1 MGEVHTVR
9 ASGQLRPSARNID
22 SCRAPRRTAGWCSA
36 RGTLQPGIRAA
47 RFRRTAGSHAWLWLS
62 APARPGM
69 RNRMSDG
76 GSGMKAQQV
85 EMFVRAM
92 ATPADTTGLQELADS
107 GKIRPETLVALV
119 GKTEGT
125 GAHDD
130 WGRVWADV
138 VLRDWTGR
146 FLGIPAGDVAKQV
159 IFVLSGGCPG
169 VITPHI
175 AAVTREWVEV
185 PDKAAS
191 ASDDKRLV
199 VGRAGSDPM
208 PPEEVGRM
216 GQIRKVAEATRAA
229 MADAGLTDPKD
240 VHLVM
245 VKVPGLTT
253 ASIKDAESR
262 GKTVVSHDLTF
273 GPEGAG
279 VYANDAAA
287 LGVAM
292 ALGEVPE
299 SSLSD
304 DVVRRDWDLYSEVAM
319 TSSGGEKRHGEVVVF
334 GNSTTSQSMLRIGH
348 AVTKDF
354 IDAEGVRNALRS
366 AGLQCN
372 GLPAESDLSRLVHVF
387 AKSVIPGSDQIR
399 GQRITLLD
407 DVDAYQIGKALGGML
422 VASVTGRTT
431 NYVSGGERNSH
442 QGPPGG
448 NIVAAVVRTEATP

>member
-1 MGEVHTVR
+1 
-9 ASGQLRPSARNID
+9 
-22 SCRAPRRTAGWCSA
+22 
-36 RGTLQPGIRAA
+36 
-47 RFRRTAGSHAWLWLS
+47 
-62 APARPGM
+62 
-69 RNRMSDG
+69 
-76 GSGMKAQQV
+76 MKAQRV
-85 EMFVRAM
+85 EMYVCPM
-92 ATPADTTGLQELADS
+92 ATPSDLSGLQQLADS
-107 GKIRPETLVALV
+107 GKIRPDTLVALA

-125 GAHDD
+125 GQHDD

-138 VLRDWTGR
+138 VLREWTAK
-146 FLGIPAGDVAKQV
+146 FLGIPVAEVAKQV

-175 AAVTREWVEV
+175 AVVTREWVDV
-185 PDKAAS
+185 PNGAAETR
-191 ASDDKRLV
+191 DKRLV
-199 VGRAGSDPM
+199 VGRAGSEAM

-216 GQIRKVAEATRAA
+216 GQIQKVAEATRRA

-253 ASIKDAESR
+253 PSIKDAESR

-292 ALGEVPE
+292 ALGEVSE
-299 SSLSD
+299 SALSD
-304 DVVRRDWDLYSEVAM
+304 DVVRRNWDLYSEVAM
-319 TSSGGEKRHGEVVVF
+319 TSSGGEKRHGEVVLF
-334 GNSTTSQSMLRIGH
+334 GNSTASRSALRIGH

-366 AGLQCN
+366 AGLQFN
-372 GLPAESDLSRLVHVF
+372 GLPAESDLSRIVHVF

-422 VASVTGRTT
+422 IASVTGRTT

-448 NIVAAVVRTEATP
+448 NIVAAVVRPDG

>member
-1 MGEVHTVR
+1 
-9 ASGQLRPSARNID
+9 
-22 SCRAPRRTAGWCSA
+22 
-36 RGTLQPGIRAA
+36 
-47 RFRRTAGSHAWLWLS
+47 
-62 APARPGM
+62 
-69 RNRMSDG
+69 
-76 GSGMKAQQV
+76 MKVQKV
-85 EMFVRAM
+85 EMFVCPM
-92 ATPADTTGLQELADS
+92 ATPSDTTGLQQLADS
-107 GKIRPETLVALV
+107 GKIRPDTLVALA

-125 GAHDD
+125 GQHDD

-138 VLRDWTGR
+138 ALREWTSR
-146 FLGIPAGDVAKQV
+146 FLDIPVSDVAKQV

-169 VITPHI
+169 VISPHI
-175 AAVTREWVEV
+175 AVVTREWIEV
-185 PDKAAS
+185 ADAEANQ
-191 ASDDKRLV
+191 DKRLV
-199 VGRAGSDPM
+199 VGRAGSQAM

-216 GQIRKVAEATRAA
+216 GQIQKVAEATQRA

-262 GKTVVSHDLTF
+262 GMTVVSHDLTF

-299 SSLSD
+299 SALSD
-304 DVVRRDWDLYSEVAM
+304 SVVRRNWDLYSSVAM
-319 TSSGGEKRHGEVVVF
+319 TSSGGEKRHGEVVLF
-334 GNSTTSQSMLRIGH
+334 GNSSSSHSSLRIGH

-354 IDAEGVRNALRS
+354 IDAEGVRNALRA
-366 AGLQCN
+366 AGLEFE
-372 GLPAESDLSRLVHVF
+372 GLPAENDLARLVHVF
-387 AKSVIPGSDQIR
+387 AKSVIPGSDQVR

-448 NIVAAVVRTEATP
+448 NIVAAVVRVDG

>member
-1 MGEVHTVR
+1 
-9 ASGQLRPSARNID
+9 
-22 SCRAPRRTAGWCSA
+22 
-36 RGTLQPGIRAA
+36 
-47 RFRRTAGSHAWLWLS
+47 
-62 APARPGM
+62 
-69 RNRMSDG
+69 
-76 GSGMKAQQV
+76 MKAQRV
-85 EMFVRAM
+85 EMYVCPM
-92 ATPADTTGLQELADS
+92 GTPADTSGLQRLADS
-107 GKIRPETLVALV
+107 GRIKPDTLVALV

-138 VLRDWTGR
+138 ALREWTAR
-146 FLGIPAGDVAKQV
+146 FAGIPVADVAKRV

-185 PDKAAS
+185 PDS
-191 ASDDKRLV
+191 HVREEKRLV
-199 VGRAGSDPM
+199 VGRAGSEAIAA
-208 PPEEVGRM
+208 EEVGRM
-216 GQIRKVAEATRAA
+216 GMIRKVAAGTRAA
-229 MADAGLTDPKD
+229 MGDAGLGDPRD

-245 VKVPGLTT
+245 VKVPGLTV
-253 ASIKDAESR
+253 ASIRDAEQR

-279 VYANDAAA
+279 SYANDAAA

-292 ALGEVPE
+292 ALGEVKE
-299 SSLSD
+299 SDLSD
-304 DVVRRDWDLYSEVAM
+304 DVVRRNWHLYSEVAM
-319 TSSGGEKRHGEVVVF
+319 TSSGGEKHHGEVVVF
-334 GNSTTSQSMLRIGH
+334 GNSTSSQSTLRIGH
-348 AVTKDF
+348 SVTKDF
-354 IDAEGVRNALRS
+354 IDAGGVRDALRS
-366 AGLQCN
+366 AGLGFRD
-372 GLPAESDLSRLVHVF
+372 GLPDEADLGRLVHVF

-407 DVDAYQIGKALGGML
+407 DSDAYQIGKALGGML

-448 NIVAAVVRTEATP
+448 NIVAAVVRAK

>member
-1 MGEVHTVR
+1 
-9 ASGQLRPSARNID
+9 
-22 SCRAPRRTAGWCSA
+22 
-36 RGTLQPGIRAA
+36 
-47 RFRRTAGSHAWLWLS
+47 
-62 APARPGM
+62 
-69 RNRMSDG
+69 
-76 GSGMKAQQV
+76 MKAQRV
-85 EMFVRAM
+85 ELFVCPM
-92 ATPADTTGLQELADS
+92 ATPADTTGLQKLADQ
-107 GKIRPETLVALV
+107 GKIKPDTLVALV

-125 GAHDD
+125 GFHDD

-138 VLRDWTGR
+138 ALREWTGH

-169 VITPHI
+169 VITPHN

-185 PDKAAS
+185 PDHDIKKEG
-191 ASDDKRLV
+191 DKRLV
-199 VGRAGSDPM
+199 VGRAGSEPM

-216 GQIRKVAEATRAA
+216 GQIRKVAEATHRA
-229 MADAGLTDPKD
+229 MEDAGLSDPKN

-245 VKVPGLTT
+245 VRVPGLTT

-304 DVVRRDWDLYSEVAM
+304 AVVRRDWNLYSEVAM

-334 GNSTTSQSMLRIGH
+334 GNSSTSRSRLRIGH
-348 AVTKDF
+348 AVTRDF
-354 IDAEGVRNALRS
+354 IDAEGGRNALRA
-366 AGLQCN
+366 AGLKFSA
-372 GLPAESDLSRLVHVF
+372 LPSESDLSRLVHVF

-407 DVDAYQIGKALGGML
+407 DADAYQIGKALGGML

-448 NIVAAVVRTEATP
+448 NIVAAVVRAET

>member
-1 MGEVHTVR
+1 
-9 ASGQLRPSARNID
+9 
-22 SCRAPRRTAGWCSA
+22 
-36 RGTLQPGIRAA
+36 
-47 RFRRTAGSHAWLWLS
+47 
-62 APARPGM
+62 
-69 RNRMSDG
+69 
-76 GSGMKAQQV
+76 MKAQRV
-85 EMFVRAM
+85 EMFVCPM
-92 ATPADTTGLQELADS
+92 ATPSDTSGLQQLADA
-107 GKIRPETLVALV
+107 GKIKPDTLVALA

-125 GAHDD
+125 GQHDD

-138 VLRDWTGR
+138 ALREWTGK
-146 FLGIPAGDVAKQV
+146 FLGIPVDDVAKQV

-175 AAVTREWVEV
+175 AAVTREWIEI
-185 PDKAAS
+185 PDGDAKAG
-191 ASDDKRLV
+191 DGDEQHKRLV
-199 VGRAGSDPM
+199 VGRAGSEPIA
-208 PPEEVGRM
+208 PQEVGRM
-216 GQIRKVAEATRAA
+216 GQIRKVAEATRRA
-229 MADAGLTDPKD
+229 MADANLTDPHD

-253 ASIKDAESR
+253 GSIQDAESR

-292 ALGEVPE
+292 ALGEVAE
-299 SSLSD
+299 SALSD
-304 DVVRRDWDLYSEVAM
+304 DVVRRNWDLYSEVAM
-319 TSSGGEKRHGEVVVF
+319 TSSGGEKRHGEVVLF
-334 GNSTTSQSMLRIGH
+334 GNSLHSRSSLRIGH

-354 IDAEGVRNALRS
+354 IDAEGVRNALRA
-366 AGLQCN
+366 AGLRFSG
-372 GLPAESDLSRLVHVF
+372 GLPDESDLSRLVHVF
-387 AKSVIPGSDQIR
+387 AKSVIPGSDRIR

-422 VASVTGRTT
+422 IASVTGRTT

-448 NIVAAVVRTEATP
+448 NIVAAVVRDS

>member
-1 MGEVHTVR
+1 
-9 ASGQLRPSARNID
+9 
-22 SCRAPRRTAGWCSA
+22 
-36 RGTLQPGIRAA
+36 
-47 RFRRTAGSHAWLWLS
+47 
-62 APARPGM
+62 
-69 RNRMSDG
+69 
-76 GSGMKAQQV
+76 MKAQRV
-85 EMFVRAM
+85 ELFVCPM
-92 ATPADTTGLQELADS
+92 ATPADTKGLQELADS
-107 GKIRPETLVALV
+107 GKIKPDTLVALV

-125 GAHDD
+125 GFHDD

-138 VLRDWTGR
+138 ALREWTSG
-146 FLGIPAGDVAKQV
+146 FLGIPVADVAKEV

-175 AAVTREWVEV
+175 AAVTREWVDV
-185 PDKAAS
+185 TDKHSGDAG
-191 ASDDKRLV
+191 DKRLV

-216 GQIRKVAEATRAA
+216 GQIRKVAESTRLA

-253 ASIKDAESR
+253 ASIQDAESR

-279 VYANDAAA
+279 SYANDAAA

-304 DVVRRDWDLYSEVAM
+304 DVVRRDWNLYSEVAM

-334 GNSTTSQSMLRIGH
+334 GNSTSSQSGLRIGH
-348 AVTKDF
+348 AVTRDF
-354 IDAEGVRNALRS
+354 IDAEGVRDALRA
-366 AGLQCN
+366 AGLQFN
-372 GLPAESDLSRLVHVF
+372 GLPSETDLSRLVHVF
-387 AKSVIPGSDQIR
+387 AKSVIPGSDKIR

-407 DVDAYQIGKALGGML
+407 DADAYQIGKALGGML

-448 NIVAAVVRTEATP
+448 NIVAAVVRAAS

>member
-1 MGEVHTVR
+1 
-9 ASGQLRPSARNID
+9 
-22 SCRAPRRTAGWCSA
+22 
-36 RGTLQPGIRAA
+36 
-47 RFRRTAGSHAWLWLS
+47 
-62 APARPGM
+62 M
-69 RNRMSDG
+69 RVQR
-76 GSGMKAQQV
+76 V
-85 EMFVRAM
+85 EMFVTPM
-92 ATPADTTGLQELADS
+92 ATPADTSGLQKLADS
-107 GKIRPETLVALV
+107 GKIKPDTLVALV

-125 GAHDD
+125 GFHDD

-138 VLRDWTGR
+138 ALRDWTGK
-146 FLGIPAGDVAKQV
+146 FLGIPADEVAKHV

-185 PDKAAS
+185 PDKEAANGE
-191 ASDDKRLV
+191 KRLV
-199 VGRAGSDPM
+199 VGRAGSEPM

-216 GQIRKVAEATRAA
+216 GQIRKVAAATQEA
-229 MADAGLTDPKD
+229 MKDAGLTDPKD

-262 GKTVVSHDLTF
+262 GKSVVSYDLTF

-299 SSLSD
+299 SSLND
-304 DVVRRDWDLYSEVAM
+304 GVVRRNWDLYSEVAM

-334 GNSTTSQSMLRIGH
+334 GNSSASRSSLQIGH
-348 AVTKDF
+348 AITKDF
-354 IDAEGVRNALRS
+354 IDAEGVRNALRV
-366 AGLQCN
+366 AGLRFKD
-372 GLPAESDLSRLVHVF
+372 GLPDEADLSRLVHVF
-387 AKSVIPGSDQIR
+387 AKSVIPGSDQVR

-407 DVDAYQIGKALGGML
+407 DADAYQIGKALGGML

-448 NIVAAVVRTEATP
+448 NIIAAVVRAD

>member
-1 MGEVHTVR
+1 
-9 ASGQLRPSARNID
+9 
-22 SCRAPRRTAGWCSA
+22 
-36 RGTLQPGIRAA
+36 
-47 RFRRTAGSHAWLWLS
+47 
-62 APARPGM
+62 M
-69 RNRMSDG
+69 RVQR
-76 GSGMKAQQV
+76 V
-85 EMFVRAM
+85 EMFVTPM
-92 ATPADTTGLQELADS
+92 ATPADTSGLQKLADS
-107 GKIRPETLVALV
+107 GKIKPDTLVALV

-125 GAHDD
+125 GFHDD

-138 VLRDWTGR
+138 ALRDWTGK
-146 FLGIPAGDVAKQV
+146 FLGIPADEVAKQV

-185 PDKAAS
+185 PDKEAANGE
-191 ASDDKRLV
+191 KRLV
-199 VGRAGSDPM
+199 VGRAGSEPM

-216 GQIRKVAEATRAA
+216 GQIRKVAVATHAA
-229 MADAGLTDPKD
+229 MKDAGLTDPKD

-262 GKTVVSHDLTF
+262 GKSVVSHDLTF

-299 SSLSD
+299 SSLND
-304 DVVRRDWDLYSEVAM
+304 GVVRRNWDLYSEVAM

-334 GNSTTSQSMLRIGH
+334 GNSTASRSALQIGH
-348 AVTKDF
+348 AITKDF
-354 IDAEGVRNALRS
+354 IDAEGVRNALRV
-366 AGLQCN
+366 AGLRFKD
-372 GLPAESDLSRLVHVF
+372 GLPDEADLSRLVHVF
-387 AKSVIPGSDQIR
+387 AKSVIPGSDQVR

-407 DVDAYQIGKALGGML
+407 DADAYQIGKALGGML

-448 NIVAAVVRTEATP
+448 NIVAAVVRAD

>member
-1 MGEVHTVR
+1 
-9 ASGQLRPSARNID
+9 
-22 SCRAPRRTAGWCSA
+22 
-36 RGTLQPGIRAA
+36 
-47 RFRRTAGSHAWLWLS
+47 
-62 APARPGM
+62 
-69 RNRMSDG
+69 
-76 GSGMKAQQV
+76 MKAQRV
-85 EMFVRAM
+85 ELFVCPS
-92 ATPADTTGLQELADS
+92 ATPADTAGLQELADS
-107 GKIRPETLVALV
+107 GKIRPDTLVALV

-138 VLRDWTGR
+138 VLREWTGR
-146 FLGIPAGDVAKQV
+146 FLGVPASEVAKQV

-169 VITPHI
+169 VITPHV
-175 AAVTREWVEV
+175 AAVTREWVDV
-185 PDKAAS
+185 PDKGAG

-216 GQIRKVAEATRAA
+216 GQIRKVAEATDRAV
-229 MADAGLTDPKD
+229 ADAGLTDPKD

-262 GKTVVSHDLTF
+262 GKSVVSHDLTF

-279 VYANDAAA
+279 AYANDAAA

-304 DVVRRDWDLYSEVAM
+304 EVVRRNWDLYSEVAM

-334 GNSTTSQSMLRIGH
+334 GNSINSQSRLRIGH
-348 AVTKDF
+348 AVTRDF
-354 IDAEGVRNALRS
+354 IDADGVRNALRS
-366 AGLQCN
+366 AGLRFTD
-372 GLPAESDLSRLVHVF
+372 GLPDESDLSRLIHVF

-407 DVDAYQIGKALGGML
+407 DADAYQIGKALGGML
-422 VASVTGRTT
+422 IASVTGRTT

-448 NIVAAVVRTEATP
+448 NIVAAVVKAE

>member
-1 MGEVHTVR
+1 
-9 ASGQLRPSARNID
+9 
-22 SCRAPRRTAGWCSA
+22 
-36 RGTLQPGIRAA
+36 
-47 RFRRTAGSHAWLWLS
+47 
-62 APARPGM
+62 
-69 RNRMSDG
+69 
-76 GSGMKAQQV
+76 MKAQRV
-85 EMFVRAM
+85 ELFVCPM
-92 ATPADTTGLQELADS
+92 ATPADTTGLQKLVDA
-107 GKIRPETLVALV
+107 GKITADTLVALV

-138 VLRDWTGR
+138 VLREWTGR
-146 FLGIPAGDVAKQV
+146 LLGIPAGDVASHV

-175 AAVTREWVEV
+175 VAVTRDWVEV
-185 PDKAAS
+185 PDQGAG
-191 ASDDKRLV
+191 DKRLV

-216 GQIRKVAEATRAA
+216 GQIRKVAEATRLA

-262 GKTVVSHDLTF
+262 GKSVVSHDLTF

-299 SSLSD
+299 AKLSD
-304 DVVRRDWDLYSEVAM
+304 DVVRRDWSLYSEVAM

-334 GNSTTSQSMLRIGH
+334 GNSSTSQSRLQIGH
-348 AVTKDF
+348 AVTRDF

-366 AGLQCN
+366 AGLHFN
-372 GLPAESDLSRLVHVF
+372 GLPAEADLSRLVHVF

-407 DVDAYQIGKALGGML
+407 DADAYQIGKALGGML

-448 NIVAAVVRTEATP
+448 NIVAAVVRTE

>member
-1 MGEVHTVR
+1 
-9 ASGQLRPSARNID
+9 
-22 SCRAPRRTAGWCSA
+22 
-36 RGTLQPGIRAA
+36 
-47 RFRRTAGSHAWLWLS
+47 
-62 APARPGM
+62 
-69 RNRMSDG
+69 
-76 GSGMKAQQV
+76 MKAQRV
-85 EMFVRAM
+85 ELFVCPM
-92 ATPADTTGLQELADS
+92 ATPADTTGLQRLADE
-107 GKIRPETLVALV
+107 GKIKPDTLVALV

-125 GAHDD
+125 GFHDD

-138 VLRDWTGR
+138 VLREWTGR

-185 PDKAAS
+185 PDEMS
-191 ASDDKRLV
+191 QDKRLV
-199 VGRAGSDPM
+199 VGRAGSEPM

-216 GQIRKVAEATRAA
+216 GQIRKVAEATHRA

-304 DVVRRDWDLYSEVAM
+304 AIVRRNWDLYSEVAM

-334 GNSTTSQSMLRIGH
+334 GNSPTSRSRLRIGH

-354 IDAEGVRNALRS
+354 IDAEGVRNALRA
-366 AGLQCN
+366 AGLHFN
-372 GLPAESDLSRLVHVF
+372 GLPSENDLSRLVHVF

-407 DVDAYQIGKALGGML
+407 DADAYQIGKALGGML

-448 NIVAAVVRTEATP
+448 NIVAAVVRTET

>member
-1 MGEVHTVR
+1 
-9 ASGQLRPSARNID
+9 
-22 SCRAPRRTAGWCSA
+22 
-36 RGTLQPGIRAA
+36 
-47 RFRRTAGSHAWLWLS
+47 
-62 APARPGM
+62 
-69 RNRMSDG
+69 
-76 GSGMKAQQV
+76 MKAQRV
-85 EMFVRAM
+85 DMFVCPM
-92 ATPADTTGLQELADS
+92 ASPSDTSGLQKLADA
-107 GKIRPETLVALV
+107 GKIRPDTLVALV

-138 VLRDWTGR
+138 ALREWTAK
-146 FLGIPAGDVAKQV
+146 FCGIPVADVAKQV

-175 AAVTREWVEV
+175 AAVTREWVDAPE
-185 PDKAAS
+185 S
-191 ASDDKRLV
+191 SDDKRLV
-199 VGRAGSDPM
+199 VGRAGSDAIA
-208 PPEEVGRM
+208 PEEVGRM
-216 GQIRKVAEATRAA
+216 GQIRKVAAATHAA
-229 MADAGLTDPKD
+229 MKDAGLTDPHD

-245 VKVPGLTT
+245 VKVPGLTV
-253 ASIKDAESR
+253 ASIRDAESR
-262 GKTVVSHDLTF
+262 GQSVVSHDLTF

-279 VYANDAAA
+279 SYANDAAA

-299 SSLSD
+299 SALSD
-304 DVVRRDWDLYSEVAM
+304 AVVRRQWELYSEVAM

-334 GNSTTSQSMLRIGH
+334 GNSEGSRSPLRIGH
-348 AVTKDF
+348 AVTRDF
-354 IDAEGVRNALRS
+354 IDAEGVRTALRS
-366 AGLQCN
+366 AGLKFN
-372 GLPAESDLSRLVHVF
+372 GGLPDEGDLSRLVHVF

-407 DVDAYQIGKALGGML
+407 DTDAYQIGKALGGML

-448 NIVAAVVRTEATP
+448 NIVAAVVRV

>member
-1 MGEVHTVR
+1 
-9 ASGQLRPSARNID
+9 
-22 SCRAPRRTAGWCSA
+22 
-36 RGTLQPGIRAA
+36 
-47 RFRRTAGSHAWLWLS
+47 
-62 APARPGM
+62 
-69 RNRMSDG
+69 
-76 GSGMKAQQV
+76 MKVQKV
-85 EMFVRAM
+85 EMFVCPM
-92 ATPADTTGLQELADS
+92 ATPSDITGLQQLADS
-107 GKIRPETLVALV
+107 GKIRPDTLVAIA

-125 GAHDD
+125 GQHDD

-138 VLRDWTGR
+138 ALREWTAN
-146 FLGIPAGDVAKQV
+146 FLGIPVSEVAKQV

-175 AAVTREWVEV
+175 AVVTREWIEV
-185 PDKAAS
+185 PDTQRS
-191 ASDDKRLV
+191 QEKRLV
-199 VGRAGSDPM
+199 VGRAGSDAM

-216 GQIRKVAEATRAA
+216 GQIQKVAEATRRA
-229 MADAGLTDPKD
+229 MADAGLTDSND

-287 LGVAM
+287 LGVAL

-299 SSLSD
+299 SALSD
-304 DVVRRDWDLYSEVAM
+304 SIVRRNWDLYSSVAM
-319 TSSGGEKRHGEVVVF
+319 TSSGGEKRHGEVVLF
-334 GNSTTSQSMLRIGH
+334 GNSSTSQSSLRIGH

-366 AGLQCN
+366 AGLQFDM
-372 GLPAESDLSRLVHVF
+372 LPTEKDLSRLVHVF
-387 AKSVIPGSDQIR
+387 AKSVIPGTDQVR
-399 GQRITLLD
+399 GNRITLLD

-448 NIVAAVVRTEATP
+448 NIVAAVVRADG

>member
-1 MGEVHTVR
+1 
-9 ASGQLRPSARNID
+9 
-22 SCRAPRRTAGWCSA
+22 
-36 RGTLQPGIRAA
+36 
-47 RFRRTAGSHAWLWLS
+47 
-62 APARPGM
+62 
-69 RNRMSDG
+69 
-76 GSGMKAQQV
+76 MKAQRV
-85 EMFVRAM
+85 EMFVCPM
-92 ATPADTTGLQELADS
+92 ATPSDTSGLQQLADA
-107 GKIRPETLVALV
+107 GKIKPDTLVALA

-125 GAHDD
+125 GQHDD

-138 VLRDWTGR
+138 ALREWTAK
-146 FLGIPAGDVAKQV
+146 FLGIPVDDVAKQV

-175 AAVTREWVEV
+175 AAVTREWIEI
-185 PDKAAS
+185 PDGDTRAGYGDEQS
-191 ASDDKRLV
+191 KRLV
-199 VGRAGSDPM
+199 VGRAGSEPIA
-208 PPEEVGRM
+208 PEEVGRM
-216 GQIRKVAEATRAA
+216 GQIRKVAEATRRA
-229 MADAGLTDPKD
+229 MADANLTDPHD

-253 ASIKDAESR
+253 GSIKDAESR

-292 ALGEVPE
+292 ALGEVAE
-299 SSLSD
+299 SALSD
-304 DVVRRDWDLYSEVAM
+304 DVVRRNWELYSEVAM
-319 TSSGGEKRHGEVVVF
+319 TSSGGEKRHGEVVLF
-334 GNSTTSQSMLRIGH
+334 GNSSRSRSSLRIGH

-354 IDAEGVRNALRS
+354 IDAEGVRNALRA
-366 AGLQCN
+366 AGLRFIG
-372 GLPAESDLSRLVHVF
+372 GLPDESDLSRLVHVF
-387 AKSVIPGSDQIR
+387 AKSVIPGSDRIR

-422 VASVTGRTT
+422 IASVTGRTT

-448 NIVAAVVRTEATP
+448 NIVAAIVRDS

>member
-1 MGEVHTVR
+1 
-9 ASGQLRPSARNID
+9 
-22 SCRAPRRTAGWCSA
+22 
-36 RGTLQPGIRAA
+36 
-47 RFRRTAGSHAWLWLS
+47 
-62 APARPGM
+62 
-69 RNRMSDG
+69 
-76 GSGMKAQQV
+76 
-85 EMFVRAM
+85 MFVCPS
-92 ATPADTTGLQELADS
+92 ATPADTTGLQALADA
-107 GKIRPETLVALV
+107 GKIKPDTLVALV

-138 VLRDWTGR
+138 ALRQWTAG
-146 FLGIPAGDVAKQV
+146 FLGIPVDDVAKHV

-175 AAVTREWVEV
+175 AAVTREWVEI
-185 PDKAAS
+185 PEARAS
-191 ASDDKRLV
+191 ADKRLV
-199 VGRAGSDPM
+199 VGRAGSEAM

-216 GQIRKVAEATRAA
+216 GQIRKVAEATHKA
-229 MADAGLTDPKD
+229 MADAGLKDPKD

-279 VYANDAAA
+279 AYANDAAA
-287 LGVAM
+287 LGVAL

-304 DVVRRDWDLYSEVAM
+304 EVVRRDWDLYSEVAM

-334 GNSTTSQSMLRIGH
+334 GNSTASQSPLRIGH
-348 AVTKDF
+348 AVTRDF
-354 IDAEGVRNALRS
+354 IDAQGVRDALRV
-366 AGLQCN
+366 AGIRFKE
-372 GLPAESDLSRLVHVF
+372 GLPDEADLPRLVHVF
-387 AKSVIPGSDQIR
+387 AKSVIPGSDQVR

-407 DVDAYQIGKALGGML
+407 DADAYQIGKALGGML

-448 NIVAAVVRTEATP
+448 NIVAAVVRAE

>member
-1 MGEVHTVR
+1 
-9 ASGQLRPSARNID
+9 
-22 SCRAPRRTAGWCSA
+22 
-36 RGTLQPGIRAA
+36 
-47 RFRRTAGSHAWLWLS
+47 
-62 APARPGM
+62 
-69 RNRMSDG
+69 
-76 GSGMKAQQV
+76 MKAQKV
-85 EMFVRAM
+85 DMFVCPM
-92 ATPADTTGLQELADS
+92 ATPFDTSGLQQLADS
-107 GKIRPETLVALV
+107 GKIKPETLVALA

-125 GAHDD
+125 GQHDD

-138 VLRDWTGR
+138 ALREWTAK
-146 FLGIPAGDVAKQV
+146 FAGIPVADVAKQV

-175 AAVTREWVEV
+175 AVVTREWVEV
-185 PDKAAS
+185 TDGAAEGEE
-191 ASDDKRLV
+191 KRLV
-199 VGRAGSDPM
+199 VGRAGSEPM

-216 GQIRKVAEATRAA
+216 GQIRKVAEATHRA
-229 MADAGLTDPKD
+229 MADAGLTDPMD

-253 ASIKDAESR
+253 AGIKDAESR

-273 GPEGAG
+273 GAEGAG

-299 SSLSD
+299 SKLSD
-304 DVVRRDWDLYSEVAM
+304 SVVRRDWSLYSEVAM
-319 TSSGGEKRHGEVVVF
+319 TSSGGEKRHGEVLVF
-334 GNSTTSQSMLRIGH
+334 GNSAHSRSPLRIGH
-348 AVTKDF
+348 AVTRDF
-354 IDAEGVRNALRS
+354 IDADGVRSALRS
-366 AGLQCN
+366 AGLRFN
-372 GLPAESDLSRLVHVF
+372 GGLPDENDLSRLVHVF
-387 AKSVIPGSDQIR
+387 AKSVIPGSDQVR

-448 NIVAAVVRTEATP
+448 NIIAAVVRTES

>member
-1 MGEVHTVR
+1 V
-9 ASGQLRPSARNID
+9 S
-22 SCRAPRRTAGWCSA
+22 
-36 RGTLQPGIRAA
+36 
-47 RFRRTAGSHAWLWLS
+47 
-62 APARPGM
+62 
-69 RNRMSDG
+69 
-76 GSGMKAQQV
+76 
-85 EMFVRAM
+85 
-92 ATPADTTGLQELADS
+92 
-107 GKIRPETLVALV
+107 
-119 GKTEGT
+119 
-125 GAHDD
+125 
-130 WGRVWADV
+130 
-138 VLRDWTGR
+138 
-146 FLGIPAGDVAKQV
+146 
-159 IFVLSGGCPG
+159 
-169 VITPHI
+169 
-175 AAVTREWVEV
+175 REWVEV
-185 PDKAAS
+185 PDGDVDTGREKI
-191 ASDDKRLV
+191 LV

-216 GQIRKVAEATRAA
+216 GQIRKVGEATHRA
-229 MADAGLTDPKD
+229 MEDAGLTDPKD

-299 SSLSD
+299 ASLSD
-304 DVVRRDWDLYSEVAM
+304 AVVRRNWDLYSEVAM

-334 GNSTTSQSMLRIGH
+334 GNSNASRSNLRIGH
-348 AVTKDF
+348 AVTRDF
-354 IDAEGVRNALRS
+354 IDADGVRNALRL
-366 AGLQCN
+366 AGLHFTD
-372 GLPAESDLSRLVHVF
+372 GLPDEKDLASRLVHVF

-407 DVDAYQIGKALGGML
+407 DADAYQIGKALGGML

-448 NIVAAVVRTEATP
+448 NIVAAVVRTDTSASTRVPGRQK

>member
-1 MGEVHTVR
+1 
-9 ASGQLRPSARNID
+9 
-22 SCRAPRRTAGWCSA
+22 
-36 RGTLQPGIRAA
+36 
-47 RFRRTAGSHAWLWLS
+47 
-62 APARPGM
+62 
-69 RNRMSDG
+69 
-76 GSGMKAQQV
+76 MKAQRV
-85 EMFVRAM
+85 EMFVCPM
-92 ATPADTTGLQELADS
+92 ATPADTKGLQELADS
-107 GKIRPETLVALV
+107 GKIKPDTLVALV

-125 GAHDD
+125 GFHDD

-138 VLRDWTGR
+138 VLREWTGA
-146 FLGIPAGDVAKQV
+146 FLGIPPSEVAAHV

-175 AAVTREWVEV
+175 AAVTREWVDV
-185 PDKAAS
+185 PDGTGAAG
-191 ASDDKRLV
+191 DPRLV
-199 VGRAGSDPM
+199 VGRAGSEPM

-216 GQIRKVAEATRAA
+216 GQIHKVAVATRHA
-229 MADAGLTDPKD
+229 MADAGLSDPKD

-253 ASIKDAESR
+253 GSIKDAESR
-262 GKTVVSHDLTF
+262 GHTVVSHDLTF

-279 VYANDAAA
+279 AYANDAAA

-299 SSLSD
+299 SALSD
-304 DVVRRDWDLYSEVAM
+304 EVVRRNWDLYSEVAM

-334 GNSTTSQSMLRIGH
+334 GNSAGSQSRLRIGH
-348 AVTKDF
+348 AVTRDF
-354 IDAEGVRNALRS
+354 IDAEGVRNALRA
-366 AGLQCN
+366 AGLSFGD
-372 GLPAESDLSRLVHVF
+372 GLPSEADLSRVVHVF
-387 AKSVIPGSDQIR
+387 AKSVIPGSDQVR

-407 DVDAYQIGKALGGML
+407 DHDAYQIGKALGGML

-448 NIVAAVVRTEATP
+448 NIVAAVVRDA

>member
-1 MGEVHTVR
+1 
-9 ASGQLRPSARNID
+9 
-22 SCRAPRRTAGWCSA
+22 
-36 RGTLQPGIRAA
+36 
-47 RFRRTAGSHAWLWLS
+47 
-62 APARPGM
+62 
-69 RNRMSDG
+69 
-76 GSGMKAQQV
+76 MKAQRV
-85 EMFVRAM
+85 EMYVCPM
-92 ATPADTTGLQELADS
+92 GTPADTSGLQQLADS
-107 GKIRPETLVALV
+107 GRIRPDTLVALI

-138 VLRDWTGR
+138 ALREWTAR
-146 FLGIPAGDVAKQV
+146 FLGIPVADVAKQV

-185 PDKAAS
+185 PAS
-191 ASDDKRLV
+191 HVSDGKRLV
-199 VGRAGSDPM
+199 VGRAGSDAI

-216 GQIRKVAEATRAA
+216 GMIRKVAGGTRAA
-229 MADAGLTDPKD
+229 MEDAGLSDPRD

-245 VKVPGLTT
+245 VKVPGLTV
-253 ASIKDAESR
+253 ASIRDAEQR
-262 GKTVVSHDLTF
+262 GQTVVSHDLTF

-279 VYANDAAA
+279 SYANDAAA

-292 ALGEVPE
+292 ALGEVKE
-299 SSLSD
+299 SDLSD
-304 DVVRRDWDLYSEVAM
+304 EVVRRNWDLYSEVAM
-319 TSSGGEKRHGEVVVF
+319 TSSGGEKRHGEVVVL
-334 GNSTTSQSMLRIGH
+334 GNSTTSQSPLRIGH
-348 AVTKDF
+348 AVTRDF
-354 IDAEGVRNALRS
+354 IDADGIRNALRS
-366 AGLQCN
+366 AGLKFRD
-372 GLPAESDLSRLVHVF
+372 GLPDEADLGRLVHVF

-407 DVDAYQIGKALGGML
+407 DTDAYQIGKALGGML

-448 NIVAAVVRTEATP
+448 NIVAAVVRD

>member
-1 MGEVHTVR
+1 
-9 ASGQLRPSARNID
+9 
-22 SCRAPRRTAGWCSA
+22 
-36 RGTLQPGIRAA
+36 
-47 RFRRTAGSHAWLWLS
+47 
-62 APARPGM
+62 
-69 RNRMSDG
+69 
-76 GSGMKAQQV
+76 MKAQRV
-85 EMFVRAM
+85 ELFVCPT
-92 ATPADTTGLQELADS
+92 ATPADTTGLQALADA
-107 GKIRPETLVALV
+107 GKIKPDTLVALV

-138 VLRDWTGR
+138 VLREWTGR
-146 FLGIPAGDVAKQV
+146 FLGIPSGDVAKQV

-175 AAVTREWVEV
+175 AAVTREWVDV
-185 PDKAAS
+185 PDQGS
-191 ASDDKRLV
+191 AGQGIQQDKSLV
-199 VGRAGSDPM
+199 VGRAGSEGM

-216 GQIRKVAEATRAA
+216 GQIRKVAAATHQA

-279 VYANDAAA
+279 AYANDAAA

-334 GNSTTSQSMLRIGH
+334 GNSSTSRSRLRIGH
-348 AVTKDF
+348 AVTSDF

-366 AGLQCN
+366 AGLAFN
-372 GLPAESDLSRLVHVF
+372 GLPSESDLLRLVHVF

-407 DVDAYQIGKALGGML
+407 DADAYQIGKALGGML

-448 NIVAAVVRTEATP
+448 NIVAAVVKTDS

>member
-1 MGEVHTVR
+1 
-9 ASGQLRPSARNID
+9 L
-22 SCRAPRRTAGWCSA
+22 
-36 RGTLQPGIRAA
+36 
-47 RFRRTAGSHAWLWLS
+47 
-62 APARPGM
+62 
-69 RNRMSDG
+69 
-76 GSGMKAQQV
+76 KAQRV
-85 EMFVRAM
+85 EMFVCPM
-92 ATPADTTGLQELADS
+92 ASPSDTSGLQRLADE
-107 GKIRPETLVALV
+107 GKVKPDTLVALV

-138 VLRDWTGR
+138 VLREWTAR
-146 FLGIPAGDVAKQV
+146 LLGIPVDEVASHV

-175 AAVTREWVEV
+175 VAVTREWVEA
-185 PDKAAS
+185 PDQVAGAE
-191 ASDDKRLV
+191 KRLV

-216 GQIRKVAEATRAA
+216 GQIRKVAEATHRA
-229 MADAGLTDPKD
+229 MADAGLTDPHD

-253 ASIKDAESR
+253 ASIKDAEGR
-262 GKTVVSHDLTF
+262 AKTVVSHDLTF

-292 ALGEVPE
+292 ALGEVKE
-299 SSLSD
+299 SALSD
-304 DVVRRDWDLYSEVAM
+304 AVVRRDWNLYSEVAM

-334 GNSTTSQSMLRIGH
+334 GNSITSRSALRIGH

-354 IDAEGVRNALRS
+354 IDAEGVRNALRT
-366 AGLQCN
+366 AGIHFSD
-372 GLPAESDLSRLVHVF
+372 GLPDESDLSRLVHVF

-407 DVDAYQIGKALGGML
+407 DTDAYQIGKALGGML

-448 NIVAAVVRTEATP
+448 NIVAAVVRTD

>member
-1 MGEVHTVR
+1 
-9 ASGQLRPSARNID
+9 
-22 SCRAPRRTAGWCSA
+22 
-36 RGTLQPGIRAA
+36 
-47 RFRRTAGSHAWLWLS
+47 
-62 APARPGM
+62 
-69 RNRMSDG
+69 
-76 GSGMKAQQV
+76 
-85 EMFVRAM
+85 MFVTPM
-92 ATPADTTGLQELADS
+92 ATPADTSGLQKLADS
-107 GKIRPETLVALV
+107 GKIKPDSLVALV

-125 GAHDD
+125 GFHDD

-138 VLRDWTGR
+138 ALRDWTGK
-146 FLGIPAGDVAKQV
+146 FLGIPADEVAKHV

-175 AAVTREWVEV
+175 AAITREWVEV
-185 PDKAAS
+185 PDKEAS
-191 ASDDKRLV
+191 GREKRLV
-199 VGRAGSDPM
+199 VGRAGSEPM

-216 GQIRKVAEATRAA
+216 GQIRKVATATHAA
-229 MADAGLTDPKD
+229 MKDAGLTDPKD

-253 ASIKDAESR
+253 ASIRDAESR

-299 SSLSD
+299 SSLND
-304 DVVRRDWDLYSEVAM
+304 GVVRRNWDLYSEVAM

-334 GNSTTSQSMLRIGH
+334 GNSSASRSALQIGH
-348 AVTKDF
+348 AITKDF
-354 IDAEGVRNALRS
+354 IDAEGVRNALRV
-366 AGLQCN
+366 AGLRFKD
-372 GLPAESDLSRLVHVF
+372 GLPDESDLSRLVHVF
-387 AKSVIPGSDQIR
+387 AKSVIPGSDQVR

-407 DVDAYQIGKALGGML
+407 DADAYQIGKALGGML

-448 NIVAAVVRTEATP
+448 NIVAAVVRAE

>member
-1 MGEVHTVR
+1 
-9 ASGQLRPSARNID
+9 
-22 SCRAPRRTAGWCSA
+22 
-36 RGTLQPGIRAA
+36 
-47 RFRRTAGSHAWLWLS
+47 
-62 APARPGM
+62 
-69 RNRMSDG
+69 
-76 GSGMKAQQV
+76 MKAQKV
-85 EMFVRAM
+85 EMFVVPM
-92 ATPADTTGLQELADS
+92 AAPSDTSGLQQLADA
-107 GKIRPETLVALV
+107 GKIKPDTLVAIA

-125 GAHDD
+125 GQHDD

-138 VLRDWTGR
+138 ALRQWTAK
-146 FLGIPAGDVAKQV
+146 FVGIPVDDVAKQV

-175 AAVTREWVEV
+175 AVVTRDWVEV
-185 PDKAAS
+185 PEAGG
-191 ASDDKRLV
+191 DKRLV

-216 GQIRKVAEATRAA
+216 GQIRKVAEATHRA
-229 MADAGLTDPKD
+229 MADASLTDPRD

-292 ALGEVPE
+292 ALGEVKE
-299 SSLSD
+299 SALSD
-304 DVVRRDWDLYSEVAM
+304 SVVRRDWSLYSEVAM
-319 TSSGGEKRHGEVVVF
+319 TSSGGEKRHGEVLVF
-334 GNSTTSQSMLRIGH
+334 GHSSGSQSSLVIGH

-354 IDAEGVRNALRS
+354 IDAEGVRSALRS
-366 AGLQCN
+366 AGLHFT
-372 GLPAESDLSRLVHVF
+372 GGVPDETDLSRLVHVF

-448 NIVAAVVRTEATP
+448 NIIAAVVRTG